1 MCASVGIVSVQGRP
15 GLPVAHLA
23 QLEEVAEVRHVAT
36 GGARLSR
43 AEAQR
48 HLAGLQIVA
57 ITPKVLPE
65 IDDALLDALPELR
78 AIVLYATGYDM
89 LDVTLLRRRR
99 ITLAYLPSYST
110 VSVAEHTLGLMLSM
124 SRRVH
129 LGHDRSRGLVPP
141 TTSLRGFELAG
152 RTLGVVGLGRIGSRV
167 ADLCHA
173 LGMEVLATDVRPVS
187 RSNVEVVDADEL
199 WSRSDV
205 VSLHASTRWQAP
217 PIVGADELALLSRG
231 SALVNVSRASLVDH
245 SAVVAAVRSGHLRGY
260 AVDDVVFGPDEAD
273 LLTEGRLLQTGHT
286 AWWSDETLN
295 RGAHAWLDT
304 VLGLLLGKPVP
315 VAGAVDAGEP
325 VRPVDA
331 VQRTDAELV
340 A

>member
-1 MCASVGIVSVQGRP
+1 VSVQGRP
-15 GLPVAHLA
+15 GLPGDHLA
-23 QLEEVAEVRHVAT
+23 QLEAVADVRHVAT
-36 GGARLSR
+36 GGARLTR
-43 AEAQR
+43 GEALH
-48 HLAGLQIVA
+48 HLSGLQIVA

-65 IDDALLDALPELR
+65 IDDALLDALPDLR

-89 LDVTLLRRRR
+89 LDVDLLRRRG

-110 VSVAEHTLGLMLSM
+110 ISVAEHTLGLMLSI

-141 TTSLRGFELAG
+141 TTSLRGFELSG
-152 RTLGVVGLGRIGSRV
+152 RTLGIVGLGRIGSRV

-173 LGMEVLATDVRPVS
+173 LGMQVIATDIRPV
-187 RSNVEVVDADEL
+187 RHPNVDVVDAAEL

-205 VSLHASTRWQAP
+205 VSLNCSTTLGAP
-217 PIVGADELALLSRG
+217 PLVGADELARLPRG
-231 SALVNVSRASLVDH
+231 AALVNVSRASLVDH
-245 SAVVAAVRSGHLRGY
+245 SAVVAAIRSGNLRGY

-286 AWWSDETLN
+286 AWWSDETLT

-304 VLGLLLGKPVP
+304 ILGLLVGAPIP
-315 VAGAVDAGEP
+315 VARSADDLPGGAVPTPAE
-325 VRPVDA
+325 
-331 VQRTDAELV
+331 ELV